1 MLTAWYS
8 DRPEVLA
15 WQQQTIAHAK
25 RHGHTRTL
33 MGRYRSLP
41 GIQGGRPAVRGHME
55 RAAINTPI
63 QGGAADIMTL
73 AMLKLDRSE
82 LLREM
87 GFKMLLQVADSSP
100 PSTNDPPKNESPP
113 LINPQESPPTHHP
126 PTHHPPRITPPLI
139 TSPRI
144 TPPRITPQLGARR
157 GHVRGARGSRGE
169 GEGGGGC
176 MHGETFR

>member
-113 LINPQESPPTHHP
+113 LINSHESPPMHHP
-126 PTHHPPRITPPLI
+126 PTHHPPMHHPP
-139 TSPRI
+139 THHPPTRCTTRSCSRGPRI
-144 TPPRITPQLGARR
+144 SRR
-157 GHVRGARGSRGE
+157 GRGRRWLHAWRDLSMRRFP
-169 GEGGGGC
+169 
-176 MHGETFR
+176 HSL